1 MKASVIQALESAKNA
16 KAFAAS
22 GPLLK
27 INDSVINIRTA
38 TQKSGSKYWF
48 DVTPSFYTKAQFFL
62 FACGNATTVYVFP
75 SIVLQQQLRNAS
87 LGGEKQVP
95 NFTIFSDK
103 HELEPA
109 GAGDVRSSI
118 RQYLN
123 AYFLIP

>member
-1 MKASVIQALESAKNA
+1 MKASVIQALERAKNT
-16 KAFAAS
+16 KAFATS
-22 GPLLK
+22 RSLITVNGS
-27 INDSVINIRTA
+27 IINIRTA
-38 TQKSGSKYWF
+38 SQKAGSKYWF

-62 FACGNATTVYVFP
+62 FACGSASTVYIFP
-75 SIVLQQQLRNAS
+75 SIILQQQLKNAS

-109 GAGDVRSSI
+109 GAAGARSSI

-123 AYFLIP
+123 AYSLIP

>member
-1 MKASVIQALESAKNA
+1 MKNSVIQTLEKAKNA
-16 KAFAAS
+16 KAFAS
-22 GPLLK
+22 SRSLIK
-27 INDSVINIRTA
+27 INDSLINVRTA

-48 DVTPSFYTKAQFFL
+48 DVTPSFYPKVQFFL
-62 FACGNATTVYVFP
+62 FACGNASTVYVFP
-75 SIVLQQQLRNAS
+75 STVLQQQLKDAS

-109 GAGDVRSSI
+109 GSRGVRSSI

-123 AYFLIP
+123 AYTLIP